1 LLGGKP
7 KSTNGDIIA
16 QGNFNDIVR
25 KFDVIKSLEELF
37 NFSADIP
44 IIKNENK

>member
-1 LLGGKP
+1 MAQGKFV
-7 KSTNGDIIA
+7 DIIP
-16 QGNFNDIVR
+16 